1 MKTWIFD
8 EQALDTAIAA
18 WVANQIASGHP
29 KAVAN
34 ADFVGRA
41 IKDMLETSPKLFK
54 EPKPVDLSPS
64 SFVPSKSPTID
75 AQIPVKSQYESA
87 PSQQGNFSI
96 DEMKKAWYQSD

>member
-8 EQALDTAIAA
+8 EQTLDTAIAA

-34 ADFVGRA
+34 AEFVGRA

-64 SFVPSKSPTID
+64 SYVPSKSPTID
-75 AQIPVKSQYESA
+75 QAPASSKSGPVPNQT
-87 PSQQGNFSI
+87 QGNFTI
-96 DEMKKAWYQSD
+96 EDMKWD